1 MTHEEKLKDF
11 IGLVMFGA
19 QQRIDPAA
27 LLERGLA
34 YRKHK
39 QPKDLAAAFKAGM
52 RAGAGKVEREEMEV
66 LNRLERVLRAATP
79 ADHGALVAPREL
91 EADEVDVEM
100 QEASD
105 A

>member
-27 LLERGLA
+27 LLERGFA
-34 YRKHK
+34 YRKNK

-52 RAGAGKVEREEMEV
+52 RAGAGKVEREEMEI
-66 LNRLERVLRAATP
+66 RLERVLRAATP